1 MKTSLSVTSAP
12 TSRPRESLQDDVMI
26 VKGEYQGQWG
36 KIERYTA
43 KMVYVN
49 IGSKTVRIRKTS
61 V

>member
-1 MKTSLSVTSAP
+1 MKKV
-12 TSRPRESLQDDVMI
+12 I
-26 VKGEYQGQWG
+26 VKGVYQGQWG